1 MSETRLQRLRN
12 NFPAG
17 ADTLIV
23 TCPLNCRYLSGV
35 NFTDGFLL
43 INKEG
48 GAYILADSRYIEVAK
63 RNAAPGFEAVLLD
76 RSGKAEFIRQLGG
89 KTVAFEDSVMT
100 CAELER
106 YKKALPEHTFIPA
119 GTPIEAL
126 RNIKDETEVGFISQ
140 AQRIAEKAFD
150 HILGFITPDKTE
162 REVALELE
170 YIMRK
175 NGADGIAF
183 DTIAV
188 SGSES
193 SLPHGEPRD
202 IKLKKGFL
210 TMDFGAKYQGYC
222 SDMTRTVC
230 IGKPDEDMK
239 RLYNTV
245 LSAQTA
251 ALNAAIYGGERSA
264 KVLDGVARKLI
275 DDAGYKGLFSHS
287 LGHGVGLFI
296 HESIY
301 VSPRSEQTLVQGN
314 VFTVEPGIYMEG
326 KYGVRIEDMVYIGE
340 NGAENLT
347 KCDKSLI
354 VL

>member
-1 MSETRLQRLRN
+1 MSTRLERLRS
-12 NFPAG
+12 NFPEG
-17 ADTLIV
+17 ADTLLV

-35 NFTDGFLL
+35 NYTDGFLL
-43 INKEG
+43 INREG

-63 RNAAPGFEAVLLD
+63 RNAAPGFEAKLLD
-76 RSGKAEFIRQLGG
+76 RAGKSAYIRELGG
-89 KTVAFEDSVMT
+89 QTIAYEDSVMT
-100 CAELER
+100 CAELRAYEN
-106 YKKALPEHTFIPA
+106 ALPDRKFIPA

-126 RNIKDETEVGFISQ
+126 RNLKEECEVECMTR
-140 AQRIAEKAFD
+140 AQRIAETAFD
-150 HILGFITPDKTE
+150 HILGFITPDRTE

-170 YIMRK
+170 YVMRK

-202 IKLKKGFL
+202 RKLERGFL
-210 TMDFGAKYQGYC
+210 TMDFGAKFEGYC
-222 SDMTRTVC
+222 SDMTRTIC
-230 IGKPDEDMK
+230 LGKPDEDMK
-239 RLYNTV
+239 RMYETV
-245 LSAQTA
+245 LAAQTA
-251 ALNAAIYGGERSA
+251 ALDAAIYGGERSC
-264 KVLDGVARKLI
+264 KLLDGVARKII
-275 DDAGYKGLFSHS
+275 DDAGYKGLFGHS

-296 HESIY
+296 HESIH

-340 NGAENLT
+340 NGAVNLT
-347 KCDKSLI
+347 NCRKDLI
-354 VL
+354 IL